1 MSPVYITCK
10 VLPGLFDDECY
21 VMVNG
26 SAAYY
31 INSRLVRVEGALDL
45 NKPVDGLVSGY
56 LVEQSKDHSLV
67 QLPGEAVV
75 GGIRTWVENGAV
87 RAAA

>member
-10 VLPGLFDDECY
+10 VLPGIFDDECY

-31 INSRLVRVEGALDL
+31 INAKLIRLEGKLDP
-45 NKPVDGLVSGY
+45 NKAVTAQVKGY
-56 LVEQSKDHSLV
+56 LIEKDGAKSLV
-67 QLPGEAVV
+67 QLPGEAAV
-75 GGIRTWVENGAV
+75 GGVRAWVESEAV
-87 RAAA
+87 VAAA